1 VEGTTQSERSWAAI
15 CHLAAFA
22 GLVIPFGN
30 ILGPLLIWLFKREE
44 SDLVDDQGKEALNFQ
59 ISISI
64 YLLAISVLTILFGF
78 IFLITVAGGTPET
91 GLPLGFGMLLLIVL
105 LAAVIVLFAF
115 VAVIVGAVRAGE
127 GRYYRYPLSIKFIR

>member
-1 VEGTTQSERSWAAI
+1 MEGTMQSERSWAAI

-30 ILGPLLIWLFKREE
+30 ILGPLVIWLLKREE

-64 YLLAISVLTILFGF
+64 YLLAISALTILFGF
-78 IFLITVAGGTPET
+78 ISLIAVAGGAPET
-91 GLPLGFGMLLLIVL
+91 SLPFPFGVLMLIVL
-105 LAAVIVLFAF
+105 LTAVIVLFVF

-127 GRYYRYPLSIKFIR
+127 GRYYRYPLSIRFIR